1 MSDQFSIGLTANI
14 FHRRLEFSVESF
26 YKQLYNQLDYKD
38 HPNLLFNPLL
48 EGELRFGK
56 GCSYGMETMLRKSEG
71 KITGWISYAYTRSTR
86 ETTDVNNGAIYP
98 ATHDRPHNFSI
109 NLSGRAGK
117 HWSFASHWI
126 YLSGA
131 PFSSPTSFYYL
142 NGYAVPVYG
151 EKNNDRF
158 PDYHRLD
165 VSASFALSKPENR
178 FQHTLVLTVY
188 NAYGRHNPFEQNFN
202 KIMDDNG
209 NIVVPANLYGDVE
222 RIPTSISVAGAIPS
236 LNYTFRF

>member
-1 MSDQFSIGLTANI
+1 
-14 FHRRLEFSVESF
+14 
-26 YKQLYNQLDYKD
+26 
-38 HPNLLFNPLL
+38 
-48 EGELRFGK
+48 
-56 GCSYGMETMLRKSEG
+56 
-71 KITGWISYAYTRSTR
+71 
-86 ETTDVNNGAIYP
+86 
-98 ATHDRPHNFSI
+98 
-109 NLSGRAGK
+109 
-117 HWSFASHWI
+117 
-126 YLSGA
+126 
-131 PFSSPTSFYYL
+131 
-142 NGYAVPVYG
+142 VPVYG

-165 VSASFALSKPENR
+165 VSASFALSKPEIR